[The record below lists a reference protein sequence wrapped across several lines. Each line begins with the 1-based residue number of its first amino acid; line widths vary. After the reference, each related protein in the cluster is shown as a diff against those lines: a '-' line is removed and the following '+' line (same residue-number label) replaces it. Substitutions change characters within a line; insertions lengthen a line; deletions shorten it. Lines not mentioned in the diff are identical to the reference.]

1 MIQLS
6 ENISEYILSTFG
18 KEFLD
23 KYIQFIESSP
33 KYYVRLNRYD
43 DSDKLISSLLQ
54 YGISLEKVPS
64 VPYAYSI
71 LKGNDVI
78 GKTLE
83 FALGKYYI
91 QSLSS
96 MIPALI
102 LSPNKEDRTLDLCA
116 APGSKS
122 TQLSEIMGN
131 HGTLYANEI
140 SINRIK
146 SLVHNFDKI
155 NAVNAGTIQHKGE
168 MLSKVFENYFD
179 KILVDAPCSALGI
192 VQKKG
197 EVSNWWNTNQVSKI
211 AQMQLKLLISAIKM
225 AKVGGEIVYSTCTLT
240 VEENELV
247 INKVL
252 EKYNVNILNIELP
265 VESHKGITDY
275 NNIQL
280 DKRISKCRRIIPWEI
295 NSEGFFIAK
304 IVKTAETEPTVKF
317 NYTNKNIELLKF
329 NNKKINTYLENI
341 SNRFG
346 IPKNIFETYNYIIK
360 GKDIFFVTS
369 EWNSSNMNVFVR
381 IGIKFGNIDKRNF
394 AHIHTQAAQH
404 FSKYIV
410 KNIITIDNINDLK
423 TYFSGGI
430 IKSIECGQGQV
441 IVNYKD
447 LTLGTGV
454 CFNNTL
460 KSQFP
465 RALRTG
471 NIIFSN
477 Q

>member
-1 MIQLS
+1 LIELS
-6 ENISEYILSTFG
+6 RNISDYILNTFG
-18 KEFLD
+18 EDYYKQYVN
-23 KYIQFIESSP
+23 YIATNP
-33 KYYVRLNRYD
+33 NYYVRLNRYD
-43 DSDKLISSLLQ
+43 NSEELISSLKN
-54 YGISLEKVPS
+54 YGIKLQKIPFVPFGYKILEGS
-64 VPYAYSI
+64 
-71 LKGNDVI
+71 DVI

-102 LSPNKEDRTLDLCA
+102 LSPKKEDVTLDLCA

-122 TQLSEIMGN
+122 TQLSEIMEN
-131 HGTLYANEI
+131 KGTLCANEI
-140 SINRIK
+140 SINRLK

-168 MLSKVFENYFD
+168 MLSKVFENHFD

-240 VEENELV
+240 IEENEFV
-247 INKVL
+247 ISKAL
-252 EKYNVNILNIELP
+252 EKYPVEILDIELP
-265 VESHKGITDY
+265 VVSHPGICEY
-275 NNIQL
+275 ENFNL
-280 DKRISKCRRIIPWEI
+280 DKRVEKCRRIIPWEI

-304 IVKTAETEPTVKF
+304 LKKVAKTETTTKF
-317 NYTNKNIELLKF
+317 NIINSNIKLLNSKNKEIKNYLLNI
-329 NNKKINTYLENI
+329 NQ
-341 SNRFG
+341 RFG
-346 IPKNIFETYNYIIK
+346 IPLDVLSDYKYLLK
-360 GKDIFFVTS
+360 GKDIFFVNS
-369 EWNSSNMNVFVR
+369 NWNSTKLSVFVR
-381 IGIKFGNIDKRNF
+381 IGIKFGNIDKRDF

-404 FSKYIV
+404 FSNHIS
-410 KNIITIDNINDLK
+410 KNVIEIYNIADLK
-423 TYFSGGI
+423 TYFSGGV
-430 IKSIECGQGQV
+430 IKLSACSKGQV
-441 IVNYKD
+441 IVKYKNY
-447 LTLGTGV
+447 TLGTGV
-454 CFNNTL
+454 CSESGI

-471 NIIFSN
+471 NIIFT
-477 Q
+477 